1 MEALR
6 LQPRQ
11 RHQGH
16 QRGVSIRLP
25 HARTEVLADGA
36 AVAGRTVERV
46 LGAAREA
53 IAERGVFHLV
63 LAGGTTPKLAY
74 GLLAEADQDWRRWQV
89 WYGDERCLPVDDAE
103 RNSRMVGEAWLDRV
117 AFPVDNQHPIAA
129 ERGAEVAA
137 REYAD
142 AVRECV
148 LFDMVLLGMG
158 EDGHTAS
165 LFPGQWH
172 DLDELVHAVHDAP
185 KPPPDRVSLSSAVLA
200 GAREVLMLVTG
211 SGKREAVARWAAGES
226 LPIAGIQP
234 IGSALVLLD
243 RAAAGVQE
251 RARHR

>member
-6 LQPRQ
+6 LQPGQ

-16 QRGVSIRLP
+16 QRGVSIALP
-25 HARTEVLADGA
+25 NARARVLKDGT
-36 AVAGRTVERV
+36 AVAEQAVGRI
-46 LGAAREA
+46 LAAAREA

-74 GLLAEADQDWRRWQV
+74 GLLAVADQDWRRWQV
-89 WYGDERCLPVDDAE
+89 WYGDERCLPVDDPE
-103 RNSRMVGEAWLDRV
+103 RNSRMAGGVWLDRV

-137 REYAD
+137 RDYAD
-142 AVRECV
+142 AVRGCE

-172 DLDELVHAVHDAP
+172 DPDELVHAVHDAP
-185 KPPPDRVSLSSAVLA
+185 KPPPDRVSLSSGVLA

-234 IGSALVLLD
+234 VGGALVLLD
-243 RAAAGVQE
+243 QAAAGASQE
-251 RARHR
+251 AGP